1 MFKLKDKLPIGIDI
15 GNHHIY
21 AAQFKRTK
29 SGLTA
34 RALWHRE
41 TEEDITNLF
50 EEEDKLVPH
59 FKAIS
64 TNRQFQGKSVVIKLP
79 SKNVFSFPARFKLAV
94 DETVEE
100 GILRES
106 AEHLTFPIEDAILD
120 YPSLTPEEDGK
131 SYRATIVAVSR
142 QDINRY
148 VQIMKKAGL
157 LVEAVDFGVSSLIRL
172 HKHLFETIKNIAIL
186 CNVGHTQTLLT
197 MVTEESILGQRSV
210 AWGVR
215 DLTDKI
221 LSNIEL
227 QNDRNKARALIKM
240 HGLVHEDRTGV
251 KGEGE
256 EAADHDTIG
265 MRRVIYQILTPLI
278 DEFVFEFHRM
288 VSYAR
293 SEEENPFFE
302 SIYMYGQAALIKHL
316 DAYIESRV
324 GIQTLQVDPLRHEV
338 FASEEGNVPE
348 SPDNA
353 PYAMALGLAMRNVP
367 WL

>member
-21 AAQFKRTK
+21 AAQFKRIK
-29 SGLTA
+29 SGLTT

-41 TEEDITNLF
+41 TQEDITNLF

-79 SKNVFSFPARFKLAV
+79 SQNIYSFPARFKVAA

-100 GILRES
+100 AILREA

-120 YPSLTPEEDGK
+120 YPSLTPKEDGK
-131 SYRATIVAVSR
+131 SYTATIVAVSR
-142 QDINRY
+142 EDINRY
-148 VQIMKKAGL
+148 MRIMKKAGL
-157 LVEAVDFGVSSLIRL
+157 QVDAVEFDVSSLIRL

-197 MVTEESILGQRSV
+197 MATAESILGQRSV
-210 AWGVR
+210 PWGVR
-215 DLTDKI
+215 GLTDKI

-227 QNDRNKARALIKM
+227 QNDRNNARALLKM
-240 HGLVHEDRTGV
+240 HGLAHEDRTGV

-256 EAADHDTIG
+256 EVEDHDTIG

-302 SIYMYGQAALIKHL
+302 GIYMYGQAPLIRHL

-324 GIQTLQVDPLRHEV
+324 GIQTFQVDPLRNEV
-338 FASEEGNVPE
+338 FASEEGDVPY

>member
-1 MFKLKDKLPIGIDI
+1 MLKLKNKLPIGIDI

-21 AAQFKRTK
+21 AAQFKRIK

-41 TEEDITNLF
+41 TQEDITNLL

-64 TNRQFQGKSVVIKLP
+64 ANRQFQGKSAVIKLP
-79 SKNVFSFPARFKLAV
+79 SQNIFSFPARFKVAV
-94 DETVEE
+94 DESVEE
-100 GILRES
+100 AILRES

-120 YPSLTPEEDGK
+120 YPSLTPEADGK

-142 QDINRY
+142 EDLNRY
-148 VQIMKKAGL
+148 VRIMKKAGL
-157 LVEAVDFGVSSLIRL
+157 LVEAVDFSVSSLIRL

-197 MVTEESILGQRSV
+197 MATEESIVGQRSV
-210 AWGVR
+210 PWGVR
-215 DLTDKI
+215 GLSDKI

-227 QNDRNKARALIKM
+227 QNDRNKARALIQM
-240 HGLVHEDRTGV
+240 HGLAHEDRTGV

-256 EAADHDTIG
+256 EADDPDTIS
-265 MRRVIYQILTPLI
+265 MRRAIYQILTPLI

-302 SIYMYGQAALIKHL
+302 GIYMYGQAALIKHL

-324 GIQTLQVDPLRHEV
+324 GIQTLQVDPLRHEA
-338 FASEEGNVPE
+338 FASDEGNVPY

>member
-21 AAQFKRTK
+21 AAQFKRIK
-29 SGLTA
+29 SGLTT

-41 TEEDITNLF
+41 TQEDITNLF

-79 SKNVFSFPARFKLAV
+79 SQNIYSFPARFKVAA

-100 GILRES
+100 AILRES

-142 QDINRY
+142 EDISRY
-148 VQIMKKAGL
+148 GRIMKKAGL
-157 LVEAVDFGVSSLIRL
+157 QVEAVDFGVSSLIRL
-172 HKHLFETIKNIAIL
+172 HKHLFKTIKNIAIL
-186 CNVGHTQTLLT
+186 CNVDHTQTLLT
-197 MVTEESILGQRSV
+197 MATEDSILGQRSV
-210 AWGVR
+210 SWGVR
-215 DLTDKI
+215 GLTDKI

-227 QNDRNKARALIKM
+227 QNDRNKAGTLLKM
-240 HGLVHEDRTGV
+240 HGLTHEDRTSV

-256 EAADHDTIG
+256 DHDTIG

-302 SIYMYGQAALIKHL
+302 GIYMYGQAALIKHL

-324 GIQTLQVDPLRHEV
+324 GIQTLQVDPLRNEV
-338 FASEEGNVPE
+338 FAPEEGDVPY
-348 SPDNA
+348 SIDNA
-353 PYAMALGLAMRNVP
+353 PYAMALGLAMRNIP

>member
-21 AAQFKRTK
+21 AAQLKRTK
-29 SGLTA
+29 SGLTT

-41 TEEDITNLF
+41 TQEDIANLL
-50 EEEDKLVPH
+50 EEDKLVPH

-64 TNRQFQGKSVVIKLP
+64 TNKQFQGKRVVIKLP
-79 SKNVFSFPARFKLAV
+79 PQNIFSFPAQLKVAEG
-94 DETVEE
+94 ETVEE
-100 GILRES
+100 TILRKS

-120 YPSLTPEEDGK
+120 YPSLTPEADGK
-131 SYRATIVAVSR
+131 SYKATIVAVSR
-142 QDINRY
+142 EDINRY
-148 VQIMKKAGL
+148 VRIIKKAGL
-157 LVEAVDFGVSSLIRL
+157 LVEAVDFDVSSLIRL
-172 HKHLFETIKNIAIL
+172 HKHLFETITNIAIL

-197 MVTEESILGQRSV
+197 MATEESILGQRSIP
-210 AWGVR
+210 WGER
-215 DLTDKI
+215 GLTDKI

-227 QNDRNKARALIKM
+227 QNDRNKARTLLKM
-240 HGLVHEDRTGV
+240 HGIVHEDRTGV
-251 KGEGE
+251 KGE
-256 EAADHDTIG
+256 EAEDHDTIG
-265 MRRVIYQILTPLI
+265 MRRVLYQILTPLI

-302 SIYMYGQAALIKHL
+302 GIYMYGQAALIKHL
-316 DAYIESRV
+316 DAYMESRV
-324 GIQTLQVDPLRHEV
+324 GIQTLQVDPLRNEV
-338 FASEEGNVPE
+338 FASEEGDVPY

-353 PYAMALGLAMRNVP
+353 PFAMALGLAMRNLP